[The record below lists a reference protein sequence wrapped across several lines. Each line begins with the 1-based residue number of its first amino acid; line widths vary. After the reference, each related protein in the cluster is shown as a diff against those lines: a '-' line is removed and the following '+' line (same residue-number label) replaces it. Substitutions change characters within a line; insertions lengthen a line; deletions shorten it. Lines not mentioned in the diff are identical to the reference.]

1 MSGSPRFSVPA
12 TNGSSTGN
20 APMSVTPLTCARE
33 KRVTATGGN
42 AGTAGTNLALAVP
55 PELIEALAARVAE
68 ILDERQRPAAPEMLT
83 VGEAA
88 ELLRCRRQRVYD
100 LLSQGRLPH
109 LKDGARVL
117 IRRAELFGYL
127 ESVEH

>member
-1 MSGSPRFSVPA
+1 
-12 TNGSSTGN
+12 
-20 APMSVTPLTCARE
+20 MSVTPLTCARE

>member
-1 MSGSPRFSVPA
+1 
-12 TNGSSTGN
+12 
-20 APMSVTPLTCARE
+20 
-33 KRVTATGGN
+33 
-42 AGTAGTNLALAVP
+42 
-55 PELIEALAARVAE
+55 
-68 ILDERQRPAAPEMLT
+68 
-83 VGEAA
+83 
-88 ELLRCRRQRVYD
+88 VYD